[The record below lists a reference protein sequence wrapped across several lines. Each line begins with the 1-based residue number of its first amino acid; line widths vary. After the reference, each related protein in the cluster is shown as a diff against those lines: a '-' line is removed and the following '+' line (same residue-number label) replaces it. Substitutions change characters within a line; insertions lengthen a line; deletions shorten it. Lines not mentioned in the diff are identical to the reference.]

1 MKLSKEIN
9 LLIVGGMAILGIL
22 FAAINVYTINKNS
35 KAEMNH
41 LSSLLKSER
50 ESKLRDL
57 VYSAYSVLDTAN
69 FYEPAQAALSE
80 MRFGKKRQN
89 YFLVVDTDG
98 MVWVNPVRP
107 ESVGK
112 VKLDMEDAAGKPYI
126 REIIDKAMLQSEGF
140 VNYRETPEG
149 AEKPVT
155 RMTYYKHFKE
165 WDWIVCAGMYMD
177 DINRLLSA
185 KQDEIKQS
193 MLFRVILI
201 TALVILTVIM
211 GITVA
216 TYVISKRIINPLVH
230 ISDAAG
236 RIGMGDFSN
245 DINVNASTEIN
256 QLAGSVMMMQ
266 KNLEIAIRRA
276 KNRSSSYKNT
286 SGASDRIRENEL
298 QN

>member
-9 LLIVGGMAILGIL
+9 LLIVGGMATLGIL
-22 FAAINVYTINKNS
+22 FASINVYTINKNS

-69 FYEPAQAALSE
+69 FYEPAQAALNE
-80 MRFGKKRQN
+80 MRFGENRQN

-98 MVWVNPVRP
+98 MIWVNPVRP
-107 ESVGK
+107 EIVGK

-126 REIIDKAMLQSEGF
+126 REIIDKALVQSEGF

-149 AEKPVT
+149 SEKPVT

-177 DINRLLSA
+177 DINKLIAA
-185 KQDEIKQS
+185 KRDEIRQS

-211 GITVA
+211 GITIA
-216 TYVISKRIINPLVH
+216 TYVISKRIVNPLVH

-245 DINVNASTEIN
+245 EINVNASTEIN
-256 QLAGSVMMMQ
+256 QLARSVMIMQ

-276 KNRSSSYKNT
+276 KKRGSSYKST
-286 SGASDRIRENEL
+286 YGTADRIRINEL